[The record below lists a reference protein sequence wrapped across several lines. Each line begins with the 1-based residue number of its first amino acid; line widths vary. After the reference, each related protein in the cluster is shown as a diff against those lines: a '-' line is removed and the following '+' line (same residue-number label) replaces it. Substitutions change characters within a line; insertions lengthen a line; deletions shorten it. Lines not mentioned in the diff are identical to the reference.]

1 MTKRRETY
9 IIDTERRGLRIRD
22 SIMEEEE
29 CLSKFIHFYDSNS
42 FSLSLSLSLS
52 LSFSS
57 FFGGFGFHFGQADSG
72 HHEIPRGGTVTL
84 DLEVKR
90 KRERL

>member
-9 IIDTERRGLRIRD
+9 TIDMERRGLRIRD

-42 FSLSLSLSLS
+42 FSLSLSVVFLVVL
-52 LSFSS
+52 
-57 FFGGFGFHFGQADSG
+57 GF
-72 HHEIPRGGTVTL
+72 IL
-84 DLEVKR
+84 D
-90 KRERL
+90 RLIVVIMKSHVEEQLH